1 MLVLS
6 LIATTLLLLMTRY
19 RVWIYAALSGASFA
33 VVLWSLMEFLID
45 ILPIG
50 WHGLSAFLAILWLY
64 FVLFGVVSGYQ
75 KWLQHKH
82 KQSLL

>member
-1 MLVLS
+1 MLALS

-19 RVWIYAALSGASFA
+19 RVWIYAALSGAGFA
-33 VVLWSLMEFLID
+33 LVLWALMEFLMS
-45 ILPIG
+45 ILPTG

-75 KWLQHKH
+75 KWLSHRHKH
-82 KQSLL
+82 SSL